1 MKQENLDQFLR
12 DADDFRDELSR
23 VLARME
29 KEPAD
34 RDLVHRAFRLVH
46 SLKSESQLLEA
57 AEVSAVAEE
66 MEGVLTQIREGTL
79 AVGAESLGILNP
91 LLGAL
96 EEVLSVL
103 AKTRPPSEQTGSASM
118 PVPDA
123 ASRAPASLPNV
134 TQPSS
139 RSAGSIRGSGR
150 VPAWGRGGLSLPH
163 FTDFETQLIGEAM
176 GRGERLY
183 RLHCEIEESAP
194 LKYPKAYLI
203 VSNLELAT
211 NVIRSVPTFE
221 TTEDEAFRDFTVY
234 LTAGIGEAKIRETV
248 DVDQVESVEISEIPY
263 RLLEEAGEVAP
274 PARTLPLARRGP
286 SSVRVEN
293 GRMDEISR
301 KLRDLGEAV
310 ERLHRTAA
318 GQESTGEV
326 GNSAAT
332 LSERLHHLHRLVNE
346 TREVP
351 IAEEFRHI
359 PWLVRDLAARLGKQA
374 RMVATGEELCID
386 RRLASMLSEPLVHL
400 VRNAVD
406 HGIET
411 PSERVAEGKDPEG
424 TILISAV
431 QRGDEFLLQVG
442 DDGRGIS
449 LPVVTRR
456 ADELGIAP
464 KDVGAGFAFG
474 AGSSEEY
481 SGPDGL
487 LSLLIQPGFSTRR
500 EPTAVSGRG
509 VGLDAIYQK
518 VRQSLGGGLRLQTQV
533 GNGALFTISIPGAS
547 TMMSILMVR
556 SGRHTVGIALRD
568 VISVEET
575 GSGTFRL
582 ADDGFLSYKRLPLY
596 AVAGRLTPSE
606 VAGATYQVVSV
617 GRNGKPF
624 AFMSDEL
631 LFERD
636 LPEKNMSLGESVVPG
651 LRRVSIGEVGADFL
665 FLDVAD
671 IE

>member
-1 MKQENLDQFLR
+1 MKQENLEQFLR
-12 DADDFRDELSR
+12 DADDFRNELR
-23 VLARME
+23 RILARME
-29 KEPAD
+29 QEPAD

-46 SLKSESQLLEA
+46 SLKSEAQLLEA
-57 AEVSAVAEE
+57 EEVAAVAEE
-66 MEGVLTQIREGTL
+66 MEGVLTQVRQGTL
-79 AVGAESLGILNP
+79 AVGPDSLGILNP
-91 LLGAL
+91 MVGAL
-96 EEVLSVL
+96 EEMLSGL
-103 AKTRPPSEQTGSASM
+103 AKTRVPSEAEEPAPM
-118 PVPDA
+118 PVLDG
-123 ASRAPASLPNV
+123 AS
-134 TQPSS
+134 
-139 RSAGSIRGSGR
+139 SAGPSNEAKPGVVVAGPIGAGGR
-150 VPAWGRGGLSLPH
+150 VAIRSGAGAPVPR

-183 RLHCEIEESAP
+183 RLNCEIEESAP

-203 VSNLELAT
+203 VSNLELVT
-211 NVIRSVPTFE
+211 NVIRNVPTFE

-234 LTAGIGEAKIRETV
+234 LTTAMEEARIREAV
-248 DVDQVESVEISEIPY
+248 DVDQVESVEVSEIPY
-263 RLLEEAGEVAP
+263 RVLEEAGEIAP
-274 PARTLPLARRGP
+274 PARTLPSARRGP
-286 SSVRVEN
+286 SSVRVDN

-310 ERLHRTAA
+310 GRLQRTAA
-318 GQESTGEV
+318 GQESLGEV
-326 GNSAAT
+326 RKGAAA
-332 LSERLHHLHRLVNE
+332 LLESVHHVHRLVNE
-346 TREVP
+346 TREMP

-374 RMVATGEELCID
+374 RMVATGETLRID

-411 PSERVAEGKDPEG
+411 PQARVAAGKEPEG
-424 TILISAV
+424 TIVISAV
-431 QRGDEFLLQVG
+431 QRHDEFLLQVG
-442 DDGRGIS
+442 DDGCGIS
-449 LPVVTRR
+449 LPAITRR
-456 ADELGIAP
+456 ADELGLAP
-464 KDVGAGFAFG
+464 KDVGAGFMVEAESG
-474 AGSSEEY
+474 GQY

-518 VRQSLGGGLRLQTQV
+518 VRQSLGGALRLQTQA
-533 GNGALFTISIPGAS
+533 GNGSLFTISVPGAS
-547 TMMSILMVR
+547 TMMSLLMVR

-568 VISVEET
+568 VISVEEVS
-575 GSGTFRL
+575 SGAFRL
-582 ADDGFLSYKRLPLY
+582 ADDGLLSFKRLPLH
-596 AVAGRLTPSE
+596 AVAGRLTPSDI
-606 VAGATYQVVSV
+606 AGATYQVVSV
-617 GRNGKPF
+617 GSADKQI

-636 LPEKNMSLGESVVPG
+636 LPEKNMSLGEAVGPG

-665 FLDVAD
+665 FLDVSD